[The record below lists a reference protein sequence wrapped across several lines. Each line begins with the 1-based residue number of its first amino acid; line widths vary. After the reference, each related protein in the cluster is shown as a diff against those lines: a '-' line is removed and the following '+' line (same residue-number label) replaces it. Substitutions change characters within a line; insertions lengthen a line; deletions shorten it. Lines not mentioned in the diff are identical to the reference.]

1 MNIIQTPIADLF
13 IVEPKVWKDNRGYF
27 YESFSARTFADA
39 GIHADFV
46 QDNQSFSQKGTLRG
60 LHAQKPP
67 FAQGKLVRVI
77 QGKVLDVAVDARKGS
92 STYGQHFSIVLSGE
106 NHKQL
111 WVPPGFLHGF
121 LTLEDDTIFTYK
133 VTNYY
138 DKESETGV
146 IWNDPDLNINWNKDI
161 AEEDLLLS
169 DKDLI
174 LSSFKD
180 FVSPF

>member
-1 MNIIQTPIADLF
+1 MNIIETPIPDLF
-13 IVEPKVWKDNRGYF
+13 IIEPKVWKDNRGYF
-27 YESFSARTFADA
+27 YESFSAKAFTDA
-39 GIHADFV
+39 GIRADFV

-60 LHAQKPP
+60 LHAQKAP

-77 QGKVLDVAVDARKGS
+77 QGKVLDVAVDVRKDS
-92 STYGQHFSIVLSGE
+92 ATYGQHFNVELSGE

-133 VTNYY
+133 VTSYY
-138 DKESETGV
+138 DKESEVGV
-146 IWNDPDLNINWNKDI
+146 MWNDEDLNINWSENLTK
-161 AEEDLLLS
+161 EELLLS
-169 DKDLI
+169 DKDLV
-174 LSSFKD
+174 LPAFKD

>member
-1 MNIIQTPIADLF
+1 MNIIETPIADLF
-13 IVEPKVWKDNRGYF
+13 IIEPKVWKDNRGYF
-27 YESFSARTFADA
+27 YESFSAKAFTDA
-39 GIHADFV
+39 GIRADFV

-60 LHAQKPP
+60 LHAQKAP

-77 QGKVLDVAVDARKGS
+77 QGKVLDVAVDVRKDS
-92 STYGQHFSIVLSGE
+92 ATYGQHYSTELSGE

-133 VTNYY
+133 VTSYY
-138 DKESETGV
+138 DKESEVGV
-146 IWNDPDLNINWNKDI
+146 MWNDEDLNINWSENLTK
-161 AEEDLLLS
+161 EELLLS
-169 DKDLI
+169 DKDLV
-174 LSSFKD
+174 LPAFKD